1 MGDFPGHALAGSF
14 FFIMGLW
21 WSTKSILMHVCKKQ
35 KRACFLGSKAL
46 FHRSEILEGMV
57 IVGMVLTGIVCLQ
70 SAATSKEGQWV
81 RILRWHHL
89 TIYLFYGLCGVVNI
103 LCFTITSLPVS
114 LTKLMLSNA
123 FFADAFTL
131 YNHTHGREMV
141 DIFVHQLLTFATIL
155 AGLVAFIE
163 FLTRSK
169 VTLVL
174 LRSSLIML
182 QGSWLWQAGF
192 VLYAP
197 TGGPAWDL
205 EDHSNIMLLSLCFC
219 WHYAFICIIIGVIY
233 AVVTWLVKWRLKR
246 LSPSEVE
253 LLKNDEREQESEEEV

>member
-182 QGSWLWQAGF
+182 QGSWLWQVSWGLQ
-192 VLYAP
+192 VLYLCLLRIKNKLLFLF
-197 TGGPAWDL
+197 GGALCCKSHIPCDVKPL
-205 EDHSNIMLLSLCFC
+205 ENKKIKKKSIAGCSNSTCSLSYL
-219 WHYAFICIIIGVIY
+219 
-233 AVVTWLVKWRLKR
+233 RSR
-246 LSPSEVE
+246 
-253 LLKNDEREQESEEEV
+253 DREDYD